1 MWHIYANINFNS
13 RTHVECDKRRCG
25 AMCRQDHFNSRT
37 HVECDRRFANKQTG
51 ERDFNSR
58 THVECDCE
66 CIQFQFWN
74 NSFQLT
80 HSRGVRPSSPLM
92 APCSR
97 SFQLTHSRGVRP
109 TQATADKY
117 SDAYFNSR
125 THVECDRER
134 IQREK
139 YMMISTH
146 ALTWSATAGVKV
158 NIDVF
163 DISTHALTWSATCS
177 M

>member
-1 MWHIYANINFNS
+1 MAIMWHIYANINFNS

-80 HSRGVRPSSPLM
+80 HSRGVRP
-92 APCSR
+92 
-97 SFQLTHSRGVRP
+97 

>member
-1 MWHIYANINFNS
+1 MAIMWHIYANINFNS

-25 AMCRQDHFNSRT
+25 AMCRQDH
-37 HVECDRRFANKQTG
+37 
-51 ERDFNSR
+51 FNSR

>member
-1 MWHIYANINFNS
+1 MAIMWHIYANINFNS

-25 AMCRQDHFNSRT
+25 AMCRQDH
-37 HVECDRRFANKQTG
+37 
-51 ERDFNSR
+51 FNSR

-97 SFQLTHSRGVRP
+97 SFQLTHSRGVRLVRCSGCRCR
-109 TQATADKY
+109 
-117 SDAYFNSR
+117 SDFNSR
-125 THVECDRER
+125 THVECDR
-134 IQREK
+134 IQNQKSANFKNFNSR
-139 YMMISTH
+139 TH
-146 ALTWSATAGVKV
+146 VECDGWR
-158 NIDVF
+158 
-163 DISTHALTWSATCS
+163 C
-177 M
+177 